1 MCHLCEKFDLDC
13 VFLKKLE
20 CFSSEKILEKKF
32 DLAKKASALRR
43 LLNYQRA
50 QVK

>member
-1 MCHLCEKFDLDC
+1 VQPLKIDDLVF